1 VNYTGLWIKV
11 TMIDTTWDEKYEREG
26 NPSKSP
32 SLFLA
37 EQISRLSR
45 GKALDLA
52 MGSGRNS
59 IFLARNGYEVDAI
72 DNSSVA
78 VRKLQSFVKAQS
90 LSITVTQADLT
101 TCQIPDNTYDLIINF
116 NYLERSLIPRIKKGL
131 NRGGMLLFET
141 YTIEQPRYGRPRNPD
156 YLLKPNEL
164 LNSFSDLHIIFYH
177 ERIDHSTG
185 QHQALAS
192 LLAQKS

>member
-1 VNYTGLWIKV
+1 MADI
-11 TMIDTTWDEKYEREG
+11 TWDEKYAREG
-26 NPSKSP
+26 GPPQIP

-37 EQISRLSR
+37 QQISHLSR

-59 IFLARNGYEVDAI
+59 IFLAMNGYAVDAI

-78 VRKLQSFVKAQS
+78 VSKLQSFVKKHS
-90 LSITVTQADLT
+90 LSITVKQADLT
-101 TCQIPDNTYDLIINF
+101 TYQIPANTYDLIINF
-116 NYLERSLIPRIKKGL
+116 NYLERSLIPQIKKGL
-131 NRGGMLLFET
+131 NQGGMLLFET

-156 YLLKPNEL
+156 YLLKSNEL
-164 LNSFSDLHIIFYH
+164 LCSFSDLHIIFYH
-177 ERIDHSTG
+177 ERVDHSSE
-185 QHQALAS
+185 QPQAIAS